1 MYQKGEYSILKK
13 KHVISAVT
21 IAATLLMT
29 QPAFADENTTDTRTN
44 QITTLKVQESTTKSK
59 VKAIATKLKEQKD
72 AEKKKQKSSFADFDF
87 GFVTVAG
94 ADTFGT
100 TPSVPSFVVDEVVEE
115 TTEAELFAA
124 QVESINTTSKR
135 TALENDLKR
144 EAEEKARKEAEEKA
158 RKEAE
163 EKAAAEK
170 AKKEAEEKA
179 KAEAEAKAKAEA
191 EAAAQAE
198 ATTTASVSGVVTPGA
213 VDTAGLVYDYAG
225 AGSYPVGQC
234 TWGTKVLAPWAGPY
248 WGNGGQWGASAAA
261 AGFRTGS
268 TPQVGAIISW
278 NDGGYGHVAYVVA
291 VESETSIQV
300 MEANYNGNQSIG
312 NYRGWF
318 NPLTSGGYVT
328 YIYPN

>member
-1 MYQKGEYSILKK
+1 
-13 KHVISAVT
+13 
-21 IAATLLMT
+21 MT

-44 QITTLKVQESTTKSK
+44 QITALKVQESTTKSK
-59 VKAIATKLKEQKD
+59 VKAIATKLKEQEN
-72 AEKKKQKSSFADFDF
+72 AKKKKEKSSFVDN
-87 GFVTVAG
+87 GYITVAS
-94 ADTFGT
+94 ADTFST
-100 TPSVPSFVVDEVVEE
+100 TPSVPSFVIDEVPEETPEE
-115 TTEAELFAA
+115 TTEAQLLAA

-163 EKAAAEK
+163 EKAK
-170 AKKEAEEKA
+170 AEAEAKA
-179 KAEAEAKAKAEA
+179 KAEAEAAAQAEAKAKAEA

-278 NDGGYGHVAYVVA
+278 NDGGYGHVAYVIA

-300 MEANYNGNQSIG
+300 MEANYAGNQSIA

-318 NPLTSGGYVT
+318 NPLTSGGGYIT

>member
-1 MYQKGEYSILKK
+1 
-13 KHVISAVT
+13 
-21 IAATLLMT
+21 MT

-59 VKAIATKLKEQKD
+59 VKAIASKLKEQKD
-72 AEKKKQKSSFADFDF
+72 AEKKKQKSSFVDF
-87 GFVTVAG
+87 GVVTVAS
-94 ADTFGT
+94 ADTFRT
-100 TPSVPSFVVDEVVEE
+100 TPSVLSFVVDEVVEE

-163 EKAAAEK
+163 EKAKKEAEEKAAAEK

-198 ATTTASVSGVVTPGA
+198 ATTSASVNGVVTPGA

-278 NDGGYGHVAYVVA
+278 NDGGYGHVAYVIA

-318 NPLTSGGYVT
+318 NPLTSGYVT

>member
-1 MYQKGEYSILKK
+1 
-13 KHVISAVT
+13 
-21 IAATLLMT
+21 MT

-44 QITTLKVQESTTKSK
+44 QITALKVQESTTKSK
-59 VKAIATKLKEQKD
+59 VKAIATKLKEQEN
-72 AEKKKQKSSFADFDF
+72 AKKKKEKSSFVDN
-87 GFVTVAG
+87 GYITVAS
-94 ADTFGT
+94 ADTFST
-100 TPSVPSFVVDEVVEE
+100 TPSVPSFVIDEVPEE
-115 TTEAELFAA
+115 TTEAQLLAA
-124 QVESINTTSKR
+124 QVESINATSKR

-158 RKEAE
+158 R
-163 EKAAAEK
+163 
-170 AKKEAEEKA
+170 KEAEEKA

-278 NDGGYGHVAYVVA
+278 NDGGYGHVAYVIA

-300 MEANYNGNQSIG
+300 MEANYAGNQSIA

-318 NPLTSGGYVT
+318 NPLTSGGGYIT